1 MFDKLCLEQDISNE
15 KGDEVKKTVRKP
27 RMRRSHTLATL
38 QSIIEEPEIQEELHS
53 PKRKISRL
61 SGLNDLSPVTI
72 RSNNSFGNEE
82 KKSKIS
88 ESTS

>member
-1 MFDKLCLEQDISNE
+1 M
-15 KGDEVKKTVRKP
+15 
-27 RMRRSHTLATL
+27 
-38 QSIIEEPEIQEELHS
+38 EEPEIQEELHS

>member
-1 MFDKLCLEQDISNE
+1 M
-15 KGDEVKKTVRKP
+15 
-27 RMRRSHTLATL
+27 
-38 QSIIEEPEIQEELHS
+38 EEPEIQEELHS
-53 PKRKISRL
+53 PKRKIRRL